1 MQLAFEAV
9 FAMGVGS
16 GDVKFIQ
23 CKFCGVSISC
33 MILFGDKKGSE
44 GSDLGGKLK
53 ADTTGTSE
61 KVVVVL
67 KMGLHCDKCAS
78 KVRKAIRRFSG

>member
-1 MQLAFEAV
+1 
-9 FAMGVGS
+9 MGGGS

-23 CKFCGVSISC
+23 CKFCGVSISS
-33 MILFGDKKGSE
+33 MILFGNKKGSD
-44 GSDLGGKLK
+44 GGGKLK
-53 ADTTGTSE
+53 ADTTGTGE

-78 KVRKAIRRFSG
+78 KVRKAILRFSG